1 LRTFITLLFASI
13 ALAVQLPAIAAPFTV
28 VNNGTIAYTID
39 GVDNPTLTLT
49 RGSTYTFNLTAS
61 GHPFWIKTAQIT
73 GTGSA
78 YNNGV
83 TNNGIDS
90 GTITWVVPPD
100 APSVLYYN
108 CQFHSPMTGQINI
121 TDPVPALTPLATGVL
136 GLLLAGGGVLFVRRR
151 AAQPPR
157 RSH

>member
-1 LRTFITLLFASI
+1 MRKFITLLFASA
-13 ALAVQLPAIAAPFTV
+13 ALAVPLPATAAPFIV
-28 VNNGTIAYTID
+28 VNNGTIAFTID

-49 RGSTYTFNLTAS
+49 RGSTYTFNVTAI
-61 GHPFWIKTAQIT
+61 GHPFWIKTEQIT

-83 TNNGIDS
+83 TNNGIES

-108 CQFHSPMTGQINI
+108 CQFHSAMTGQFNI
-121 TDPVPALTPLATGVL
+121 SDPVPALTPFATCVLA
-136 GLLLAGGGVLFVRRR
+136 LLLLGGGVVFARLR
-151 AAQPPR
+151 AAHPPAA
-157 RSH
+157 

>member
-1 LRTFITLLFASI
+1 MLLENKDEK
-13 ALAVQLPAIAAPFTV
+13 TV
-28 VNNGTIAYTID
+28 CYTCH
-39 GVDNPTLTLT
+39 N
-49 RGSTYTFNLTAS
+49 
-61 GHPFWIKTAQIT
+61 